1 MCSYGLEG
9 LIDETDLLLTPGIT
23 RIDDMQEDVTLDRVF
38 ESGTKCSD
46 KVRWEIS
53 DKSDRVIHEYLLSF
67 AHCFWVSEPE
77 FPDTR
82 AKSSEELILCEDS
95 FFGESIEEGGFSSIG
110 ISDDTDRQEIS
121 ALPIFPMES
130 SSALIDFELL
140 PEYEFLIS
148 EMALHDLSIGLSL
161 SFRIFGSSTLS
172 RELHTHTID
181 TRSHMLDG
189 GEFDL
194 ELGLR

>member
-1 MCSYGLEG
+1 
-9 LIDETDLLLTPGIT
+9 
-23 RIDDMQEDVTLDRVF
+23 MQQDVTLDRVF
-38 ESGTKCSD
+38 ERGAECSD

-67 AHCFWVSEPE
+67 AHFFCVSEPE
-77 FPDTR
+77 LSYTR

-95 FFGESIEEGGFSSIG
+95 FFRESIEERGFSSIG
-110 ISDDTDRQEIS
+110 ISDDTDCQEIS
-121 ALPIFPMES
+121 ALPIFPVES
-130 SSALIDFELL
+130 SSALIGFELL

-148 EMALHDLSIGLSL
+148 EMALHDLSLGLSL
-161 SFRIFGSSTLS
+161 SFRIFGSSALS

-189 GEFDL
+189 SELDL
-194 ELGLR
+194 ELRLR